1 MMTSFMRGAW
11 VSAVLILAAD
21 ARAANFTLS
30 DAALMTLDYQM
41 FSQTDK
47 ARIVGRRDVPGD
59 GVEFDIRFPSNA
71 QAYEGVYYVSS
82 QGGGAGTL
90 MSIDP
95 NPYDNFALNFALV
108 SVDGVAGQDVGG
120 VLKVGSLIGNRAG
133 DYAYHPESI
142 SLNSNYPMTIVSEV
156 PTTYGK
162 PQLYYLGFRAYIVTT
177 QGWDPSGFTV
187 TLRVGPAA
195 GAVVLPEP
203 SACLFAMLGLLTVSM
218 KRSRRRTIIH
228 INAK

>member
-1 MMTSFMRGAW
+1 MTSCMRGAL

-59 GVEFDIRFPSNA
+59 GVEFDICFPRNV
-71 QAYEGVYYVSS
+71 QPYEGVYYVSS

-95 NPYDNFALNFALV
+95 NPYDNFALNFTLV
-108 SVDGVAGQDVGG
+108 SVDGVAGQGVGG
-120 VLKVGSLIGNRAG
+120 VLTVGSLIGNRAG
-133 DYAYHPESI
+133 GYAYHPESI
-142 SLNSNYPMTIVSEV
+142 SFNSNYPTTIVSEV
-156 PTTYGK
+156 PGTHGK

-177 QGWDPSGFTV
+177 QGWDTSEFIV

-203 SACLFAMLGLLTVSM
+203 SACLFAMLGLLAASL
-218 KRSRRRTIIH
+218 KRSRHSTIMH